1 MAPVTYLHADD
12 PPDFFPDPAGASA
25 DPDGLLAIGGDLTP
39 RRLLA
44 AYRQGIFPWYEP
56 GQPIL
61 WWSPDPRAILLP
73 GDLHISRS
81 LRRRLRRSE
90 YQTSVDTAFPAVI
103 SACATLRQA
112 TGTWITPEMQAAYRQ
127 LHDLGYA
134 HSVETWRGTELVGGL
149 YGIALGRVF
158 FGESMFSTASDASK
172 VALVR
177 LVSVLVA
184 RSFEMVDCQV
194 ANPHLASLGSRLMR
208 RPEFLARLRLL
219 TATENQTS
227 DWRAAP
233 EGTGVLVAPGQP
245 RAPLHA

>member
-1 MAPVTYLHADD
+1 MAPVTYLHPDD

-25 DPDGLLAIGGDLTP
+25 DPNGLLAIGGDLTP

-73 GDLHISRS
+73 DELHISRS
-81 LRRRLRRSE
+81 LRRSLRRSE

-103 SACATLRQA
+103 SACASLRQTA
-112 TGTWITPEMQAAYRQ
+112 GTWITAEMAAAYRR
-127 LHDLGYA
+127 LHELGYA

-172 VALVR
+172 VALVK

-184 RSFEMVDCQV
+184 RSFELVDCQV
-194 ANPHLASLGSRLMR
+194 ANPHLASLGSRLMQ
-208 RPEFLARLRLL
+208 RPEFLARIRLL
-219 TATENQTS
+219 TDTRNDTS

-233 EGTGVLVAPGQP
+233 EGTGVLAAPGQA
-245 RAPLHA
+245 RAPLHG